1 MYLLVMVLDDA
12 SRLSEVLAAWT
23 SAGVPG
29 ITILESTGVNRVLAR
44 QAPEVA
50 YARFGQIFG
59 GGRVGHNTIFSVI
72 PHLEMADQVVAAT
85 EAVLGK
91 LSEPHTGVMFVL
103 PVAQAWGNS
112 LTGAKQQGGA

>member
-12 SRLSEVLAAWT
+12 ARLSEVLAAWR

-44 QAPEVA
+44 QGPEVA

-72 PHLEMADQVVAAT
+72 PQLETAHKVRSAT

-103 PVAQAWGNS
+103 PVALAWGNS
-112 LTGAKQQGGA
+112 LGGADQGEAV

>member
-12 SRLSEVLAAWT
+12 ARLSEVLAAWT
-23 SAGVPG
+23 AAGVPG
-29 ITILESTGVNRVLAR
+29 ITILESTGVNRVLTR

-50 YARFGQIFG
+50 FARFGQIFG

-72 PHLEMADQVVAAT
+72 PQLEMADKVVAAT

-91 LSEPHTGVMFVL
+91 LSEPHTGVMFIL
-103 PVAQAWGNS
+103 PVVRAWGNS
-112 LTGAKQQGGA
+112 LDAATAGGAV